1 MWKGNGVYMSK
12 LTGQQYSSK
21 ILLILHYFQFDVH
34 GHMYKE
40 KKIANCSQM
49 QIWKC
54 SIWVLY
60 SHWNI

>member
-1 MWKGNGVYMSK
+1 MWKGNSVYMSK

-34 GHMYKE
+34 GHMYEE

-49 QIWKC
+49 
-54 SIWVLY
+54 
-60 SHWNI
+60 